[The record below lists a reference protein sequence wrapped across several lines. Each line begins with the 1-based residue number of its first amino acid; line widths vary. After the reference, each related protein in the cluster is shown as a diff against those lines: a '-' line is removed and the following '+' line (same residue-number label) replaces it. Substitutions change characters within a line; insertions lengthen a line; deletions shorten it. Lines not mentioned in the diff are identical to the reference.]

1 MRTDMNSKSKEF
13 LGVADKSAALT
24 NAYLRSVYNW
34 MAAGLMVTA
43 LMAYAVVSVP
53 ALSGIVFSSKWTF
66 YGLIIAQVALV
77 FTISGAIQRLSAGAA
92 TGIFL
97 LYSALNGATL
107 SVLLLVYTST
117 SVFQAFFTASG
128 MFVAMSVYGL
138 MTKRDLTSI
147 GSFCMMGLFGIII
160 ASIVNLIWPS
170 GMMNFI
176 ISCVGVVVFLGLTAY
191 DTQRIRAFGEN
202 APEGDATAMRR
213 GVILGALT
221 LYLDFINLFIM
232 LLRLMGDRR

>member
-34 MAAGLMVTA
+34 MAAGLMLTAVTA
-43 LMAYAVVSVP
+43 LFVASTP
-53 ALSGIVFSSKWTF
+53 ALLDIAQRFMIMF
-66 YGLIIAQVALV
+66 IIAQVGLV
-77 FTISGAIQRLSAGAA
+77 FTISGAIQRLSAGTA
-92 TGIFL
+92 TALFL
-97 LYSALNGATL
+97 LYSALNGVTL
-107 SVLLLVYTST
+107 SIILLVYTST
-117 SVFQAFFTASG
+117 SVAQAFFTASG

-138 MTKRDLTSI
+138 VTKRDLTSI

-160 ASIVNLIWPS
+160 ASIVNMIWPS

>member
-1 MRTDMNSKSKEF
+1 MNTESNSNSNPF
-13 LGVADKSAALT
+13 SGVAAKSTALT

-34 MAAGLMVTA
+34 MAAGLMLTAVTA
-43 LMAYAVVSVP
+43 LFVASTP
-53 ALSGIVFSSKWTF
+53 ALLDIAQRFMIMF
-66 YGLIIAQVALV
+66 IIAQVGLV
-77 FTISGAIQRLSAGAA
+77 FTISGAIQRLSSGTA
-92 TGIFL
+92 TALFL
-97 LYSALNGATL
+97 LYSALNGVTL
-107 SVLLLVYTST
+107 SIILLVYTST
-117 SVFQAFFTASG
+117 SVAQAFFTASG

-138 MTKRDLTSI
+138 VTKRDLTSI

-160 ASIVNLIWPS
+160 ASIVNMIWPS

-221 LYLDFINLFIM
+221 LYLDFINLFLM

>member
-1 MRTDMNSKSKEF
+1 MNNNMSTLE
-13 LGVADKSAALT
+13 GVSAKRAALT

-43 LMAYAVVSVP
+43 IMAYAVVNVP
-53 ALSGIVFSSKWTF
+53 ALSAIVFQSKWTF

-77 FTISGAIQRLSAGAA
+77 FTISGAINRLSAGTA
-92 TGIFL
+92 TAIFL

-117 SVFQAFFTASG
+117 SVVQAFFTASG
-128 MFVAMSVYGL
+128 MFVAMSLYGL
-138 MTKRDLTSI
+138 MTKRDLTSL
-147 GSFCMMGLFGIII
+147 GSFAIMGLFGIII

-170 GMMNFI
+170 TMLNFI
-176 ISCVGVVVFLGLTAY
+176 ISCVGVLVFLGLTAY
-191 DTQRIRAFGEN
+191 DTQRLRTFGEG
-202 APEGDATAMRR
+202 APEGDAVAMRR

-232 LLRLMGDRR
+232 LLRLTGDRR

>member
-1 MRTDMNSKSKEF
+1 MNTESNSNSNPF
-13 LGVADKSAALT
+13 SGVAAKSTALT

-34 MAAGLMVTA
+34 MAAGLMLTAVTA
-43 LMAYAVVSVP
+43 LFVASTP
-53 ALSGIVFSSKWTF
+53 ALLEIAKGFMILF
-66 YGLIIAQVALV
+66 IIAQVGLV
-77 FTISGAIQRLSAGAA
+77 FTISGAINRFSAGTA
-92 TGIFL
+92 TALFL
-97 LYSALNGATL
+97 LYSALNGVTL
-107 SVLLLVYTST
+107 SIILLVYTST
-117 SVFQAFFTASG
+117 SVTQAFFTASG

-138 MTKRDLTSI
+138 VTKRDLTSI

-160 ASIVNLIWPS
+160 ASIVNMIWPS

-221 LYLDFINLFIM
+221 LYLDFINLFLM

>member
-1 MRTDMNSKSKEF
+1 MNSNSKTF
-13 LGVADKSAALT
+13 LGVAEKSTALT

-34 MAAGLMVTA
+34 MAAGLLITA
-43 LMAYAVVSVP
+43 IMAYSVVTVP
-53 ALSGIVFSSKWTF
+53 ALAAIVFSSKWTF

-117 SVFQAFFTASG
+117 SVVQAFVTASG
-128 MFVAMSVYGL
+128 MFVAMSLYGL
-138 MTKRDLTSI
+138 ITKRDLTSI

-160 ASIVNLIWPS
+160 ASIVNMIWPS
-170 GMMNFI
+170 TMMNFI

-191 DTQRIRAFGEN
+191 DTQRLRAMGES

-232 LLRLMGDRR
+232 LLRLTGDRR